1 MQVVYKLKVLSGA
14 LDGVEFTLAPGDT
27 IFSLGSPRALH
38 EGTLQHTAWAQADN
52 VFYIPDETRAGA
64 FRVRCSDDDMPP
76 LLQVRNDTEW
86 QAQPLSLNDITH
98 VLGIAIAVRRDDQ
111 AWSADVLEPHL
122 PVPLDAAPAND
133 GPVAPLLPQR
143 RAIKRRAAA
152 ALAIA
157 LLALGAGW
165 MYERSR
171 PATQV
176 RTLEAALDHS
186 PYHYAVVHDGKGA
199 LYAFSD
205 SAEAAAW
212 GQRASARAGRHHDHY
227 RVRSKEA
234 ARLGT
239 LLDAEG
245 VDYAIVRLRDPAVP
259 EIVLASSGGDEK
271 DRHARVLRLL
281 SPQVPYAR
289 TLDVRSVSDAQ
300 LIAIARQDL
309 RARGISTRVS
319 TLGGRSAISNDIF
332 LDDAGLHAMAAYRR
346 EFARQWGERRISI
359 NIRLWDDL
367 LKGRSFQYS
376 QDQLLSVGQ
385 GRWEF
390 STANAQ

>member
-1 MQVVYKLKVLSGA
+1 
-14 LDGVEFTLAPGDT
+14 
-27 IFSLGSPRALH
+27 
-38 EGTLQHTAWAQADN
+38 
-52 VFYIPDETRAGA
+52 
-64 FRVRCSDDDMPP
+64 
-76 LLQVRNDTEW
+76 
-86 QAQPLSLNDITH
+86 
-98 VLGIAIAVRRDDQ
+98 
-111 AWSADVLEPHL
+111 
-122 PVPLDAAPAND
+122 
-133 GPVAPLLPQR
+133 
-143 RAIKRRAAA
+143 
-152 ALAIA
+152 
-157 LLALGAGW
+157 
-165 MYERSR
+165 
-171 PATQV
+171 
-176 RTLEAALDHS
+176 
-186 PYHYAVVHDGKGA
+186 
-199 LYAFSD
+199 
-205 SAEAAAW
+205 
-212 GQRASARAGRHHDHY
+212 
-227 RVRSKEA
+227 VRSEEA

-271 DRHARVLRLL
+271 NRHARVLRLL

-300 LIAIARQDL
+300 LVAIARQDL